1 MHFLTFDLFC
11 AIFPAPYVT
20 QYITLHTHI
29 HVLKAMSRLA
39 NPTHGWTL
47 GENNQPMGTLKP
59 FNFRHPT
66 KEALQNFMALSTLED
81 DHEQGKINLDNLS
94 AYPPHVITPLDAAF
108 LKDVIH
114 AGALKAGHYPQYV
127 IIGAPDFPQN
137 ALPKGCIFKVL
148 TNLAESSD
156 EEDEFGEDEE
166 DEEDEEGSK
175 SIVINGDH
183 IPDGMHLGEL
193 PDGVYCECDENVPI
207 VYMHSDMNI
216 IEDGYAPPPVD
227 EELPYSPVA
236 GGFAPLGTEGSAPVA
251 PVPVEPVEPVEP
263 VAPSVLGKR
272 KRVRR
277 SLRLRLKKLDI
288 GKRRR
293 KYVNYKC

>member
-1 MHFLTFDLFC
+1 
-11 AIFPAPYVT
+11 
-20 QYITLHTHI
+20 
-29 HVLKAMSRLA
+29 
-39 NPTHGWTL
+39 
-47 GENNQPMGTLKP
+47 MGTLKP

-236 GGFAPLGTEGSAPVA
+236 PVA